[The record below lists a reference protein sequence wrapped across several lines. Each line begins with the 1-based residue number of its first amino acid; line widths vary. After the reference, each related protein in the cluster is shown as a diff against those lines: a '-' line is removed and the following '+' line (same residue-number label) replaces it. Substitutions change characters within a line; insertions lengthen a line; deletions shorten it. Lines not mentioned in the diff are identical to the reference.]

1 MDEHLFPGIQI
12 MQFQFGM
19 NLATRVAVY
28 LIQAYKARKI
38 QIHQKIIPVKVCGHT
53 SHPGYESGA
62 KREGMEGNFFSII
75 LAVVSREALRLACM
89 S

>member
-1 MDEHLFPGIQI
+1 MKTALQI

-53 SHPGYESGA
+53 SHAGDESRA
-62 KREGMEGNFFSII
+62 KREGMEGNFF
-75 LAVVSREALRLACM
+75 LLFLL
-89 S
+89 

>member
-1 MDEHLFPGIQI
+1 MYLV
-12 MQFQFGM
+12 
-19 NLATRVAVY
+19 TRVAVY

-38 QIHQKIIPVKVCGHT
+38 QIHQKTIPVKECGHT
-53 SHPGYESGA
+53 SHPGDESGA
-62 KREGMEGNFFSII
+62 KGEGMEGNFFSII